1 MRYPASIPRV
11 SAGLVACAAPIAL
24 ASPTL
29 AQPSDQ
35 IPGNG
40 VFQVG
45 TDIAPGTYQ
54 TQGPSNPLIIVL
66 GRVSPLSSCS
76 WSTHSTPEAGTGDIV
91 AANTSMGPMYAT
103 IPPTVTAF
111 QTMNCLPWIRV
122 S

>member
-1 MRYPASIPRV
+1 MVFRV
-11 SAGLVACAAPIAL
+11 AAGAIACVAAITGAP
-24 ASPTL
+24 PTV

-40 VFQVG
+40 VFRVG

-66 GRVSPLSSCS
+66 GRISPLSSCS
-76 WSTHSTPEAGTGDIV
+76 WSTHSTPEAGPGDV
-91 AANTSMGPMYAT
+91 VNANTSMGPMYAT
-103 IPPTVTAF
+103 IPDTVAAF
-111 QTMNCLPWIRV
+111 ETRNCLPWTRV

>member
-1 MRYPASIPRV
+1 MRPASTSRV
-11 SAGLVACAAPIAL
+11 AAGSVAVVAAIALAAPI
-24 ASPTL
+24 L
-29 AQPSDQ
+29 AQPMDQ

-76 WSTHSTPEAGTGDIV
+76 WSTHSTPEAGNGDIV

-103 IPPTVTAF
+103 IPPTVAAF
-111 QTMNCLPWIRV
+111 ETMNCLPWVRV